1 MKYID
6 LHVHSNRSDGTDS
19 PAELVKRAAAR
30 GLSAVAL
37 TDHDTVNGI
46 EEAIQAAKLESQAGR
61 SIQII
66 PGIEISAG
74 YKQRDIHI
82 LGLFI
87 QWNNL
92 DLKNALEIAIQSRER
107 RNEEMVSR
115 LRKAGISITI
125 DDLRNQEPDTVIT
138 RAHFARFLTEQ
149 GYVHSKA

>member
-74 YKQRDIHI
+74 YKQFRFKKCFRNCYTI
-82 LGLFI
+82 
-87 QWNNL
+87 
-92 DLKNALEIAIQSRER
+92 SR
-107 RNEEMVSR
+107 
-115 LRKAGISITI
+115 T
-125 DDLRNQEPDTVIT
+125 
-138 RAHFARFLTEQ
+138 
-149 GYVHSKA
+149 SK